1 MTASFNGAPFNL
13 KQYYASGGPFGS
25 AVQTDYR
32 YLTTSVLSGAL
43 MGDYLPMEPQSFSDV
58 INGGGTFT
66 GSLNLVAG
74 VSQQAGAEN
83 LTQQNQASIAAAT
96 PRKAM
101 LWALQDGTPV
111 WSGILWDWVPT
122 TILQAQ
128 MPVQGATLDFL
139 LSRRFIETDLV
150 FNAYDVFDMARAIV
164 QYAFSKGPGYQV
176 AGVTYSTAK
185 SGITDS
191 LTFDGSQNQDCLTA
205 LNTLVSTYGIEFHF
219 RPYMDQTGG
228 LHISFDLG
236 YPALGQPY
244 PASGLAYSFP
254 GNLLD
259 YAFTATGSTGANRLI
274 GSAQNSTTGTESTG
288 VAFTGSAVD
297 DTDIANGYPVTE
309 QVVSPT
315 GVTFG
320 SDAQVSAY
328 CAGLLPS
335 YTATQLAPMV
345 VLGNGQYPPV
355 AVTQLGSYCSV
366 AFTSPL
372 HPANPDGSPG
382 FTGTGR
388 VVSWTLYPPT
398 SQQAEYTECQL
409 GAMPFEGST
418 L

>member
-1 MTASFNGAPFNL
+1 MTTPFNL
-13 KQYYASGGPFGS
+13 RQYYASGGPFGS

-32 YLTTSVLSGAL
+32 YLCTNVLSGAL

-58 INGGGTFT
+58 INGGGTISTNLDLIT
-66 GSLNLVAG
+66 GVITPQGFENL
-74 VSQQAGAEN
+74 SQQDIVN
-83 LTQQNQASIAAAT
+83 LAAVT

-101 LWALQDGTPV
+101 MWVLQDGTPV

-122 TILQAQ
+122 TILQQ
-128 MPVQGATLDFL
+128 QLPIQGATLDFL
-139 LSRRFIETDLV
+139 LSRRIIETDLV
-150 FNAYDVFDMARAIV
+150 FNDYDVFDMARAIV

-176 AGVTYSTAK
+176 AGVTYSAAE
-185 SGITDS
+185 SGIIDS

-205 LNTLVSTYGIEFHF
+205 LNTLVSTYSIEFHF
-219 RPYMDQTGG
+219 RPYMDQAGG

-236 YPALGQPY
+236 YPALGQAY

-274 GSAQNSTTGTESTG
+274 GSAQNTDAGGSGL
-288 VAFTGSAVD
+288 ALTGSAVD
-297 DTDIANGYPVTE
+297 DVDIANGYPVTE

-315 GVTFG
+315 GVTFTTG
-320 SDAQVSAY
+320 AQVSAY

-335 YTATQLAPMV
+335 YTATQIAPMV
-345 VLGNGQYPPV
+345 VLGNGQYPPI
-355 AVTQLGSYCSV
+355 AVTQLGSYCSA

-372 HPANPDGSPG
+372 HPANADGSPG
-382 FTGTGR
+382 FTGNGR
-388 VVSWTLYPPT
+388 VVSWTVYPPT
-398 SQQAEYTECQL
+398 SQQAEYSEIQL
-409 GAMPFEGST
+409 GAMPFEGSS